1 MLDESR
7 FRKPAISDS
16 RSAVAGPIP
25 VGSFEKCIR
34 QSSNL
39 NLVGCIAIEIST
51 AGKRTCEQK
60 SRVDG
65 RKLTLPDAAACF
77 DVQEMVEEAFV
88 ARSVRFGTLRALKQI
103 AKSRPSDLCSEISKD
118 DAALNGYRDC
128 GQRHAAGCNTYWS
141 FRISFIA
148 DQPIIRVGFVKIIE
162 DGRELQQTQ
171 VLVRGWLI
179 DSVGEGYVGHA
190 FSFARS
196 PQLHTCCSLDPLTL
210 PSSCSSCRSI
220 RL

>member
-51 AGKRTCEQK
+51 AGKRTREQK

-65 RKLTLPDAAACF
+65 RKLALPDATTCF

-88 ARSVRFGTLRALKQI
+88 ARSVRFGTLRAFKQI
-103 AKSRPSDLCSEISKD
+103 TKSLPSDFCGEISND
-118 DAALNGYRDC
+118 DATLNDYRKC
-128 GQRHAAGCNTYWS
+128 G
-141 FRISFIA
+141 
-148 DQPIIRVGFVKIIE
+148 
-162 DGRELQQTQ
+162 
-171 VLVRGWLI
+171 
-179 DSVGEGYVGHA
+179 
-190 FSFARS
+190 
-196 PQLHTCCSLDPLTL
+196 
-210 PSSCSSCRSI
+210 
-220 RL
+220 